1 MERIRIVMGIT
12 RPILASIVRTALGVD
27 PGLELFETMPDEI
40 PGAVRRLEPQLVIL
54 EQDDGELSELSR
66 ELLRDWPDVRVLL
79 LARDGREG
87 FLWEL
92 RPHRVVLGEL
102 SIETLRESVR
112 RLAHQEVA

>member
-1 MERIRIVMGIT
+1 MIMAGRVTVNGRV
-12 RPILASIVRTALGVD
+12 VRELGARVD
-27 PGLELFETMPDEI
+27 PESDVI
-40 PGAVRRLEPQLVIL
+40 AV
-54 EQDDGELSELSR
+54 DGELSELSR